1 MPLPRFHSVG
11 MAINRSVYSIL
22 QDVEPPANG
31 LQAKKPFLFLVVR
44 IRRPLL
50 ALAKALGS

>member
-11 MAINRSVYSIL
+11 MAIN
-22 QDVEPPANG
+22 QDVEPPATG
-31 LQAKKPFLFLVVR
+31 LHWQAKKPFLFLVVR
-44 IRRPLL
+44 IRRPLP

>member
-22 QDVEPPANG
+22 QDVEPPANR